1 MVVFDCWLLVFSKQQ
16 ETNNRQPNTNNQF
29 MFKLIATVL
38 GIGYV
43 KGGGTVAAVTC
54 CLLLYLVR
62 PGGVLLHLGPA
73 ALLTG
78 GLLGLGTLAAQR
90 VEGAWGK
97 DSYRVV
103 IDEVAGM
110 WVGMLL
116 VPLTG
121 PRLLVGLVLFRFF
134 DIVKPLFIRKM
145 EQLPGG
151 VGVMMDDVLAG
162 VYTNLLLHAG
172 MYLGYL

>member
-1 MVVFDCWLLVFSKQQ
+1 
-16 ETNNRQPNTNNQF
+16 

-43 KGGGTVAAVTC
+43 KGGGTVAAVAC
-54 CLLLYLVR
+54 CLALYLIQA
-62 PGGVLLHLGPA
+62 GGASLSAGLASLLTL
-73 ALLTG
+73 ALLA
-78 GLLGLGTLAAQR
+78 LGTLAAQR
-90 VEGAWGK
+90 VEGIWGK

-116 VPLTG
+116 IPITG

-134 DIVKPLFIRKM
+134 DIVKPLFIRNM
-145 EQLPGG
+145 EALPGG

-162 VYTNLLLHAG
+162 IYTNLLLHAAVQ
-172 MYLGYL
+172 LGYL

>member
-1 MVVFDCWLLVFSKQQ
+1 
-16 ETNNRQPNTNNQF
+16 

-43 KGGGTVAAVTC
+43 KGGGTVAAVAC
-54 CLLLYLVR
+54 CLVLYLAQA
-62 PGGVLLHLGPA
+62 GGVVLSVGQQGLLTL
-73 ALLTG
+73 ALLAA
-78 GLLGLGTLAAQR
+78 GTLAAQR
-90 VEGAWGK
+90 VEGQWGK

-116 VPLTG
+116 IPITG
-121 PRLLVGLVLFRFF
+121 PRLLAGLVLFRFF
-134 DIVKPLFIRKM
+134 DIVKPLFIRRM
-145 EQLPGG
+145 EALPGG

-162 VYTNLLLHAG
+162 IYTNLLLHAAVR
-172 MYLGYL
+172 LGYL

>member
-1 MVVFDCWLLVFSKQQ
+1 
-16 ETNNRQPNTNNQF
+16 
-29 MFKLIATVL
+29 MFKLVATGL
-38 GIGYV
+38 GIGYI
-43 KGGGTVAAVTC
+43 KGGGTVAAVAC
-54 CLLLYLVR
+54 CLALYLAHA
-62 PGGVLLHLGPA
+62 GGIALLPWQTGLLTVVLLAG
-73 ALLTG
+73 
-78 GLLGLGTLAAQR
+78 GTLAAQR
-90 VEGAWGK
+90 VEAAWGK

-110 WVGMLL
+110 WVSMLL
-116 VPLTG
+116 VATTT

-162 VYTNLLLHAG
+162 IYTNLLLQAG
-172 MYLGYL
+172 MHLGYW

>member
-1 MVVFDCWLLVFSKQQ
+1 
-16 ETNNRQPNTNNQF
+16 

-43 KGGGTVAAVTC
+43 KGGGTVAAVAC
-54 CLLLYLVR
+54 CLGLYLAQV
-62 PGGVLLHLGPA
+62 GGVVLGVGAASLLTL
-73 ALLTG
+73 ALLAV
-78 GLLGLGTLAAQR
+78 GTLAAQR
-90 VEGAWGK
+90 VEGLWGK

-116 VPLTG
+116 IPITG
-121 PRLLVGLVLFRFF
+121 PRLLAGLVLFRFF
-134 DIVKPLFIRKM
+134 DIVKPLFIRRM
-145 EQLPGG
+145 EALPGG

-162 VYTNLLLHAG
+162 LYTNLLLHAAVQ
-172 MYLGYL
+172 LGFL

>member
-1 MVVFDCWLLVFSKQQ
+1 
-16 ETNNRQPNTNNQF
+16 

-43 KGGGTVAAVTC
+43 KGGGTVAAMAC
-54 CLLLYLVR
+54 CLVLYLTQV
-62 PGGVLLHLGPA
+62 GGAPLGAGPA
-73 ALLTG
+73 ALLTLA
-78 GLLGLGTLAAQR
+78 LLALGTLAAQR
-90 VEGAWGK
+90 VEALWGK

-116 VPLTG
+116 IPITG
-121 PRLLVGLVLFRFF
+121 PRLLAGLVLFRFF
-134 DIVKPLFIRKM
+134 DIVKPLFIRRM
-145 EQLPGG
+145 EALPGG

-162 VYTNLLLHAG
+162 IYTNLLLHAAVQ
-172 MYLGYL
+172 LGYF